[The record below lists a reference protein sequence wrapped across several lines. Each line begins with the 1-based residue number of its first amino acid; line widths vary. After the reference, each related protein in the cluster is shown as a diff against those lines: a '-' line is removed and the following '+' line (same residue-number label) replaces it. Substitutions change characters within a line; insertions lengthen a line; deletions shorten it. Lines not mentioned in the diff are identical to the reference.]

1 MTTTDAV
8 FPEPVVDGSGSRT
21 LDRGLRLLALVCA
34 SPSPLSIAEIATSS
48 GLHRSICYRLVRTLA
63 HHDLLE
69 RDPDGR
75 YRAGGGL
82 AVLAGRLEPRLQ
94 SAARTHLEQLAES
107 TGMTAFVVT
116 AHGADAVTVLV
127 VEPQTS
133 LAHVSYRPGGR
144 HRLDVGAPGLA
155 ILAGRPRAAGERRAV
170 TEARAQGWATSVGEV
185 IPGYHSVSAPVLESG
200 GECRHAVAVVYA
212 GEGSPAVLGP
222 ELVDAA
228 HCIAADLA

>member
-1 MTTTDAV
+1 MTTIDAV
-8 FPEPVVDGSGSRT
+8 FPEPVVDGPGSRT

-34 SPSPLSIAEIATSS
+34 SPVPLSVAEIATAS

-94 SAARTHLEQLAES
+94 AAARPHLERLAEQ
-107 TGMTAFVVT
+107 TGMTAFVVA
-116 AHGADAVTVLV
+116 AHGEDAVTVLV
-127 VEPQTS
+127 LEPQTG

-144 HRLDVGAPGLA
+144 HSLEVGAPGLA
-155 ILAGRPRAAGERRAV
+155 ILAGRPEVAGERPEV
-170 TEARAQGWATSVGEV
+170 TGARTRGWVTSVGEV
-185 IPGYHSVSAPVLESG
+185 IPGYHSVAAPVVEADG
-200 GECRHAVAVVYA
+200 QCRHAVAVVYA
-212 GEGSPAVLGP
+212 GEGDPARLGP
-222 ELVDAA
+222 ALVDTARR
-228 HCIAADLA
+228 IAADLA

>member
-1 MTTTDAV
+1 MTTLDTA
-8 FPEPVVDGSGSRT
+8 FPEPVADGSGSRT

-34 SPSPLSIAEIATSS
+34 SAEPLSVAEIASAS

-63 HHDLLE
+63 QHDLLE
-69 RDPDGR
+69 RDADGR

-94 SAARTHLEQLAES
+94 SAARGHLERLAEA
-107 TGMTAFVVT
+107 TGMTSFVVS
-116 AHGADAVTVLV
+116 AHGTDAVTVLV

-144 HRLDVGAPGLA
+144 HPLDVGAPGLA
-155 ILAGRPRAAGERRAV
+155 ILAGRPRVEGERDEV
-170 TEARAQGWATSVGEV
+170 SLARSRGWAMSLGEV
-185 IPGYHSVSAPVLESG
+185 IPGYHSVSAPVVEAA

-212 GEGSPAVLGP
+212 GEGDPGSLGP
-222 ELVDAA
+222 ELVEAA
-228 HCIAADLA
+228 QGIAAELC